1 MQKRRKELRMKS
13 RVDDARAHNPYNIEA
28 ITALFAQEGECMQ
41 SQIHKRRERER
52 LRHKTVPSSFLH
64 SVIQHSA
71 KR

>member
-41 SQIHKRRERER
+41 SQIQKRRERDRQTE
-52 LRHKTVPSSFLH
+52 TQGSPSFLP
-64 SVIQHSA
+64 SFSYTA
-71 KR
+71 LR